1 VADIV
6 LIAGL
11 WLEASAWDAVARELE
26 QLGHLPIPVRLPGVD
41 DGSTTAT
48 LDDQLDAVLRAVD
61 SAVNP
66 LVVGHSAASTLAWM
80 AADRRPEAVRQVML
94 VGGFPTPDGQP
105 YADFFD
111 IVDGTMPFPGWRP
124 FEGPDSVDLDEE
136 TKERFAAT
144 AVPVP
149 GGVASA
155 VVELVD
161 ERRYD
166 VAVTVVCPEFSPDD
180 ARQWIEAGDIPE
192 LARARRVDF
201 VDIDSGHWPMI
212 TCPDVMARA
221 IHDNIVS

>member
-1 VADIV
+1 MADIV

-61 SAVNP
+61 SAVDP
-66 LVVGHSAASTLAWM
+66 IVVGHSAASTLAWM

>member
-1 VADIV
+1 MADIV

-11 WLEASAWDAVARELE
+11 WLEASVWDAVARELE

-66 LVVGHSAASTLAWM
+66 LVVGHSAASTLARM